1 MLNVLCQTVQQV
13 RIFTFIWSVFKGY
26 LKLKTELEEGV
37 KKVGTFITMR
47 SCLESGSGPS
57 SAVIT
62 SQKRKCRSDSS
73 MPLVKRQAIVTPT
86 HNIISRIEE
95 DILY

>member
-1 MLNVLCQTVQQV
+1 MLE
-13 RIFTFIWSVFKGY
+13 RY

-37 KKVGTFITMR
+37 KKVGTFFAMR

-62 SQKRKCRSDSS
+62 PQKRRSDGST
-73 MPLVKRQAIVTPT
+73 PLAKRQAIDTPT
-86 HNIISRIEE
+86 RNIISRIEAPTSPFVSVSCFIME
-95 DILY
+95 CYLFIMTIVL